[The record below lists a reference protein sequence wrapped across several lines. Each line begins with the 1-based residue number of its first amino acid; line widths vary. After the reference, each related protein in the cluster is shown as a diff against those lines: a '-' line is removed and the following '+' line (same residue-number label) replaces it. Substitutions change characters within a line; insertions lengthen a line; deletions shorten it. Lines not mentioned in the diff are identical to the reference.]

1 MIESAFRHTIQL
13 LKIQRLYLFV
23 LPGILVTIA
32 YWSIRY
38 SLGWT
43 TEEIIP
49 EDAGWLQRFLG
60 WLSETGKWVL
70 MLTYQFFMI
79 TVLSPVMGILAEQAE
94 TELTGKTTEGGLQR
108 LLANLLR
115 TIGIGL
121 SAFVASI
128 SIFLVWGLI
137 AWIGGLSHLTP
148 YLLFFV
154 NSFFIGF
161 AYLDYALERE
171 SYSIVKSWRF
181 AISHSWKLV
190 GAGMLFY
197 GIFYLPIVGPVLAPF
212 LITLISTAWWVQ
224 FQNNLNK

>member
-1 MIESAFRHTIQL
+1 MIEAAFRHTIQL
-13 LKIQRLYLFV
+13 LKIQRLYLFL
-23 LPGILVTIA
+23 LPGLFITIG

-79 TVLSPVMGILAEQAE
+79 TVLSPVMGILAERAE
-94 TELTGKTTEGGLQR
+94 TELTGKTSEGGFQR

-128 SIFLVWGLI
+128 SVFLAWGLM
-137 AWIGGLSHLTP
+137 AWIGGLTHLTS

-171 SYSIVKSWRF
+171 EYSVRKSWRF
-181 AISHSWKLV
+181 AIRHSWILI
-190 GAGMLFY
+190 GSGILFY
-197 GIFYLPIVGPVLAPF
+197 GLFYIPFIGPVVAPF
-212 LITLISTAWWVQ
+212 LLTLLTTSWWVE
-224 FQNNLNK
+224 KHKK